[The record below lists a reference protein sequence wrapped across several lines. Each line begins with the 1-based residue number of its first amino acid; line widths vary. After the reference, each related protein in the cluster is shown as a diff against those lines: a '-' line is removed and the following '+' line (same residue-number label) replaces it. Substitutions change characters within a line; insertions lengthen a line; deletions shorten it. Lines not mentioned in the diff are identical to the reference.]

1 MQIDLNQNNTK
12 VYHSTL
18 SISHA
23 AEIDMSPSM
32 DPEQFQQEIKR
43 KLTSMLAQKLFEDGY
58 IEFTKERNPIDF
70 NYVFRARIV
79 TVDKNVVGE
88 LRKNRII

>member
-12 VYHSTL
+12 VYHSSF

-23 AEIDMSPSM
+23 AQIDMSPSM
-32 DPEQFQQEIKR
+32 DPKQVEQEIKR

-58 IEFTKERNPIDF
+58 IEFTKEVNPTDF
-70 NYVFRARIV
+70 NHVFRARIV
-79 TVDKNVVGE
+79 TVNNNVIGE
-88 LRKNRII
+88 LRKNKIV

>member
-1 MQIDLNQNNTK
+1 MQIDLNQNNTR

-18 SISHA
+18 SIGYA
-23 AEIDMSPSM
+23 DEMNMSPSM
-32 DPEQFQQEIKR
+32 DPKQVEQEIKR

-58 IEFTKERNPIDF
+58 IEFTKETIPSDF
-70 NYVFRARIV
+70 NCVFRARIV

-88 LRKNRII
+88 LRKNSII

>member
-1 MQIDLNQNNTK
+1 MLIDLNQNNTR
-12 VYHSTL
+12 VYHSQI
-18 SISHA
+18 SVSHA

-32 DPEQFQQEIKR
+32 DPEQFEQEVKR

-70 NYVFRARIV
+70 NHMFRARIV

-88 LRKNRII
+88 LRKKSII